1 MGRSF
6 GSQIRG
12 AMLLAGLA
20 AAVAVTYVLAPTYLW
35 LAIGLAICA
44 GAISA
49 ILAFVFQD
57 DTLSLSDAQI
67 ASERTFTDESN
78 SRQPFGDLNGEAELW
93 LSVVVP
99 AYNEHE
105 RLPGML
111 QESTEWL
118 QQELRRDPSHT
129 WEVIVVDDGS
139 KSPLVDAVAPFV
151 AQFSS
156 DRVRLMEL
164 SCNQGKGGAV
174 RKGIQAARGQLIYMA
189 DADSAAKMIEFS
201 KLDTCMK
208 RIETDGYGVAI
219 GSRAHLQDESQAQRK
234 WYRTI
239 LMHGFHALVKVVGGV
254 HGVQDT
260 QCGYK
265 LFTRA
270 SAREV
275 FSNVHVRRWAFDV
288 EVLRL
293 VQKLEIPLQ
302 EVAIVW
308 HDADG
313 SKMTLKGMV
322 NMARDLFRIRYRY
335 TLGHWQFPKSV
346 MRK

>member
-111 QESTEWL
+111 QESRQGWRSP
-118 QQELRRDPSHT
+118 QGDPSCPWQTHLH
-129 WEVIVVDDGS
+129 G
-139 KSPLVDAVAPFV
+139 
-151 AQFSS
+151 
-156 DRVRLMEL
+156 R
-164 SCNQGKGGAV
+164 
-174 RKGIQAARGQLIYMA
+174 RGL
-189 DADSAAKMIEFS
+189 
-201 KLDTCMK
+201 
-208 RIETDGYGVAI
+208 
-219 GSRAHLQDESQAQRK
+219 
-234 WYRTI
+234 
-239 LMHGFHALVKVVGGV
+239 
-254 HGVQDT
+254 
-260 QCGYK
+260 
-265 LFTRA
+265 
-270 SAREV
+270 
-275 FSNVHVRRWAFDV
+275 
-288 EVLRL
+288 
-293 VQKLEIPLQ
+293 
-302 EVAIVW
+302 
-308 HDADG
+308 
-313 SKMTLKGMV
+313 
-322 NMARDLFRIRYRY
+322 
-335 TLGHWQFPKSV
+335 
-346 MRK
+346 

>member
-1 MGRSF
+1 MF
-6 GSQIRG
+6 
-12 AMLLAGLA
+12 LAGLTA
-20 AAVAVTYVLAPTYLW
+20 VVAVTYVLAPAYIW
-35 LAIGLAICA
+35 LAISLAICS
-44 GAISA
+44 GAIYA

-57 DTLSLSDAQI
+57 DTLSLSDDQI
-67 ASERTFTDESN
+67 ASERTFTDISN
-78 SRQPFGDLNGEAELW
+78 NRQLFGDLNGQAELW

-111 QESTEWL
+111 QESTMWL
-118 QQELRRDPSHT
+118 QQEFQRDPSHT

-139 KSPLVDAVAPFV
+139 KSPLRDAVAPFV
-151 AQFSS
+151 VQFSS
-156 DRVRLMEL
+156 NKVRLMEL

-174 RKGIQAARGQLIYMA
+174 RKGIQAARGKLIYMA

-201 KLDTCMK
+201 KLDNCLK
-208 RIETDGYGVAI
+208 RIEIDGYGVAI
-219 GSRAHLQDESQAQRK
+219 GSRAHLQDESEVQRK

-254 HGVQDT
+254 HGIQDT

-293 VQKLEIPLQ
+293 VQKLEIPLE

-313 SKMTLKGMV
+313 SKMTLKGMI

-335 TLGHWQFPKSV
+335 TLGHWLFPKSV
-346 MRK
+346 MCK

>member
-6 GSQIRG
+6 GSQIRERCCLPG
-12 AMLLAGLA
+12 
-20 AAVAVTYVLAPTYLW
+20 W
-35 LAIGLAICA
+35 R
-44 GAISA
+44 
-49 ILAFVFQD
+49 QR
-57 DTLSLSDAQI
+57 SLSRTCLPRHTCGSQS
-67 ASERTFTDESN
+67 ASPS
-78 SRQPFGDLNGEAELW
+78 
-93 LSVVVP
+93 VP
-99 AYNEHE
+99 AQFLRYSPSCFRTIRYHSLTPRSHPNGHSLMNPTADSLSET
-105 RLPGML
+105 
-111 QESTEWL
+111 STVKQSSGSQWL
-118 QQELRRDPSHT
+118 FRRTTSTSGCLVCCKNQQSGCSR
-129 WEVIVVDDGS
+129 
-139 KSPLVDAVAPFV
+139 
-151 AQFSS
+151 
-156 DRVRLMEL
+156 
-164 SCNQGKGGAV
+164 SC
-174 RKGIQAARGQLIYMA
+174 KGIQAARGQLIYMA

-313 SKMTLKGMV
+313 SKMTLKGMI